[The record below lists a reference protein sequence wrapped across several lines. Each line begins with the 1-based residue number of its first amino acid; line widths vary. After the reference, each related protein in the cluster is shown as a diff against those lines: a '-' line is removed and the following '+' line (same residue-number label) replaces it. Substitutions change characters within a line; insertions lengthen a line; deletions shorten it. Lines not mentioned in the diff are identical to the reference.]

1 MKSIWKGHIQFS
13 LVTSPIQVFNA
24 VEADSQISFNQ
35 LHKSDNGRV
44 SYKKVC
50 KKCDQD
56 LATEDI
62 AKAYEYS
69 PDQYV
74 IIEDTDL
81 SKIKLKSTR
90 AIEINHF
97 VELHDVHP
105 TLFESVYYIGPH
117 GDIAKKTF
125 QLLVQTLAKSK
136 KAGVGRIVLR
146 DREDMVLLTAHDNGL
161 IMYKLRFPNE
171 IRKINQV
178 PDLENTTID
187 DGQLKLAETLVDSLS
202 TSFDKLVFQDRYHDA
217 LNDIIQAKIQGNE
230 TIKSEQTV
238 ETTPVIDI
246 MTALKQS
253 IEAAKDKRI
262 GA

>member
-1 MKSIWKGHIQFS
+1 M
-13 LVTSPIQVFNA
+13 VTLQKKPFN
-24 VEADSQISFNQ
+24 FW
-35 LHKSDNGRV
+35 
-44 SYKKVC
+44 Y
-50 KKCDQD
+50 
-56 LATEDI
+56 
-62 AKAYEYS
+62 
-69 PDQYV
+69 
-74 IIEDTDL
+74 
-81 SKIKLKSTR
+81 
-90 AIEINHF
+90 
-97 VELHDVHP
+97 
-105 TLFESVYYIGPH
+105 
-117 GDIAKKTF
+117 
-125 QLLVQTLAKSK
+125 KSK

>member
-1 MKSIWKGHIQFS
+1 MKP
-13 LVTSPIQVFNA
+13 LL
-24 VEADSQISFNQ
+24 
-35 LHKSDNGRV
+35 LHQCRV
-44 SYKKVC
+44 
-50 KKCDQD
+50 
-56 LATEDI
+56 
-62 AKAYEYS
+62 
-69 PDQYV
+69 
-74 IIEDTDL
+74 
-81 SKIKLKSTR
+81 
-90 AIEINHF
+90 
-97 VELHDVHP
+97 
-105 TLFESVYYIGPH
+105 
-117 GDIAKKTF
+117 
-125 QLLVQTLAKSK
+125 AKSK

-246 MTALKQS
+246 MPALKQS
-253 IEAAKDKRI
+253 IEAAKNFIVEYTSRRWF
-262 GA
+262 

>member
-1 MKSIWKGHIQFS
+1 M
-13 LVTSPIQVFNA
+13 VTLQ
-24 VEADSQISFNQ
+24 
-35 LHKSDNGRV
+35 
-44 SYKKVC
+44 KK
-50 KKCDQD
+50 
-56 LATEDI
+56 
-62 AKAYEYS
+62 
-69 PDQYV
+69 P
-74 IIEDTDL
+74 
-81 SKIKLKSTR
+81 
-90 AIEINHF
+90 
-97 VELHDVHP
+97 
-105 TLFESVYYIGPH
+105 
-117 GDIAKKTF
+117 
-125 QLLVQTLAKSK
+125 AKSK

-253 IEAAKDKRI
+253 IEAAKDKRT
-262 GA
+262 GALS

>member
-1 MKSIWKGHIQFS
+1 
-13 LVTSPIQVFNA
+13 
-24 VEADSQISFNQ
+24 
-35 LHKSDNGRV
+35 
-44 SYKKVC
+44 
-50 KKCDQD
+50 
-56 LATEDI
+56 
-62 AKAYEYS
+62 
-69 PDQYV
+69 
-74 IIEDTDL
+74 
-81 SKIKLKSTR
+81 
-90 AIEINHF
+90 
-97 VELHDVHP
+97 
-105 TLFESVYYIGPH
+105 
-117 GDIAKKTF
+117 
-125 QLLVQTLAKSK
+125 
-136 KAGVGRIVLR
+136 
-146 DREDMVLLTAHDNGL
+146 
-161 IMYKLRFPNE
+161 MYKLRFPNE